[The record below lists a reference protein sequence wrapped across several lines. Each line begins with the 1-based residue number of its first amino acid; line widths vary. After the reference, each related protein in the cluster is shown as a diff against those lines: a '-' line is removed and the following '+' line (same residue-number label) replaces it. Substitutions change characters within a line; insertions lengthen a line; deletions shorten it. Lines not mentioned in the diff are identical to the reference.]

1 MITQARLKELLNYD
15 PETGIFTRLT
25 YGKGNFYIGSV
36 AGGRTK
42 NRYIAI
48 NLDKKIYL
56 AHRLAHLY
64 MTGKLPKDQIDHIN
78 NIRDDN
84 RWCNL
89 REATRAENMTNRGPN
104 KNSKTNVKGVS
115 ICKNGY
121 LVMFCVGT
129 YKTLEEAKDAYAK
142 MAILYHGEFVHKSIT
157 G

>member
-64 MTGKLPKDQIDHIN
+64 MTGEWPKDQIDHIN

-84 RWCNL
+84 R
-89 REATRAENMTNRGPN
+89 
-104 KNSKTNVKGVS
+104 
-115 ICKNGY
+115 
-121 LVMFCVGT
+121 
-129 YKTLEEAKDAYAK
+129 
-142 MAILYHGEFVHKSIT
+142 
-157 G
+157 